1 MVNGRDSREGREG
14 GRERERCEERQE
26 RALHTHKD
34 LVKKEKD
41 SEGTQGGK
49 RERVE
54 KSGIRH
60 KKRFE
65 QPLLSLCHTV

>member
-1 MVNGRDSREGREG
+1 MNAGGKREG
-14 GRERERCEERQE
+14 ERCKERQE
-26 RALHTHKD
+26 QALHTDKD
-34 LVKKEKD
+34 LVKKEKG
-41 SEGTQGGK
+41 EQGE

-65 QPLLSLCHTV
+65 QPLLSRCHTV